1 MTKSSKKL
9 EEQESKKAKND
20 GSGSEQEKDK
30 NKNEEMLEKLS
41 LKKKN
46 KAMSS
51 KRMDNKEESEKVET
65 NWEERHVRALEAVAD
80 SMESLVSLI
89 SRKIKLMSQ
98 AFDVHLKMLTLASC
112 R

>member
-1 MTKSSKKL
+1 MTKSSKRL
-9 EEQESKKAKND
+9 EEQESRKAK
-20 GSGSEQEKDK
+20 SGSEQEKDK
-30 NKNEEMLEKLS
+30 NKKEEMLEKLS

-51 KRMDNKEESEKVET
+51 KRMDNKEESEKVKR
-65 NWEERHVRALEAVAD
+65 NWEERRVRALEAVAD

-89 SRKIKLMSQ
+89 SRKMKLMSQ
-98 AFDVHLKMLTLASC
+98 AFDVHIKMLTLASC

>member
-1 MTKSSKKL
+1 MTKSSKRL
-9 EEQESKKAKND
+9 EEQESRKAK
-20 GSGSEQEKDK
+20 SGSEQEKDK
-30 NKNEEMLEKLS
+30 NKKEEMLEKLS

-51 KRMDNKEESEKVET
+51 KRMDNKESEKVER
-65 NWEERHVRALEAVAD
+65 NWEERGVRALEAVAD

-89 SRKIKLMSQ
+89 SRKMKLMSQ
-98 AFDVHLKMLTLASC
+98 AFDVHFKMLTLASC

>member
-1 MTKSSKKL
+1 MTKSSKRL
-9 EEQESKKAKND
+9 EEQESRKAK
-20 GSGSEQEKDK
+20 SGSKQEKDK
-30 NKNEEMLEKLS
+30 NKKEDMLEKLS

-51 KRMDNKEESEKVET
+51 KRMDNKEESEKVER
-65 NWEERHVRALEAVAD
+65 NWEERRVRALEAVAD

-89 SRKIKLMSQ
+89 SRKTKLISR

>member
-1 MTKSSKKL
+1 MTKSSKRL
-9 EEQESKKAKND
+9 EEQESKKAK
-20 GSGSEQEKDK
+20 SGSEQEKDK
-30 NKNEEMLEKLS
+30 NKKEEMLEKLS

-89 SRKIKLMSQ
+89 SRKMKLMSQ

>member
-1 MTKSSKKL
+1 MTKSSKRL
-9 EEQESKKAKND
+9 EEQESRKAK
-20 GSGSEQEKDK
+20 SGSEHEKDK
-30 NKNEEMLEKLS
+30 NKKEEMLEKLS

-51 KRMDNKEESEKVET
+51 KRMDNKEESEKVER
-65 NWEERHVRALEAVAD
+65 NWEERRVRALEAVAD

-89 SRKIKLMSQ
+89 SRKMKLMSQ

>member
-1 MTKSSKKL
+1 MTKSSKRL
-9 EEQESKKAKND
+9 EEQESRKAK
-20 GSGSEQEKDK
+20 SGSEHEKDK

-51 KRMDNKEESEKVET
+51 KRMDNKEESEKVER
-65 NWEERHVRALEAVAD
+65 NWEERRVRALEAVAD

-89 SRKIKLMSQ
+89 SRKMKLMSQ

>member
-1 MTKSSKKL
+1 MTKSSKRL
-9 EEQESKKAKND
+9 EEQESRKAK
-20 GSGSEQEKDK
+20 SGSEQEKDK

-51 KRMDNKEESEKVET
+51 KRMDNKEESEKVER
-65 NWEERHVRALEAVAD
+65 NWEERRVRALEAVAD

-89 SRKIKLMSQ
+89 SRKMKLMSQ
-98 AFDVHLKMLTLASC
+98 AFDVHFKMLTLASC

>member
-1 MTKSSKKL
+1 MTKSSKRL
-9 EEQESKKAKND
+9 EEQESRKAK
-20 GSGSEQEKDK
+20 SGSEQEKDK

-51 KRMDNKEESEKVET
+51 KRMDNKEESEKVER
-65 NWEERHVRALEAVAD
+65 NWEERRVRALEAVAD

-89 SRKIKLMSQ
+89 SRKMKLMSQ
-98 AFDVHLKMLTLASC
+98 AFDVHIKMLTLASC